1 MTKTGRGLFFILAK
15 NQGSVAAVAKVNGD
29 LICQTEL
36 VFIVGDRDGKDMQA
50 KIRKSKNLWR
60 LLPDC

>member
-1 MTKTGRGLFFILAK
+1 M
-15 NQGSVAAVAKVNGD
+15 AKVNGD

-50 KIRKSKNLWR
+50 KN
-60 LLPDC
+60 

>member
-1 MTKTGRGLFFILAK
+1 MAK

-29 LICQTEL
+29 LICQAEL

-50 KIRKSKNLWR
+50 KS
-60 LLPDC
+60 

>member
-50 KIRKSKNLWR
+50 KN
-60 LLPDC
+60 

>member
-15 NQGSVAAVAKVNGD
+15 KQGSVAAVAKVNGD

-36 VFIVGDRDGKDMQA
+36 VFIVGDRDGKD
-50 KIRKSKNLWR
+50 I
-60 LLPDC
+60 